1 MAAIFQIGLLVLRS
15 YAQKNLRNTKLRNH
29 FNPTR
34 HTFFLNQGEVY
45 IKMAGVM
52 DATVSPSQTLFKPK
66 IRNARLI
73 SGNETLVTAISNS
86 NVIPI
91 LGINKCLLS
100 ARAYSMLLDPK
111 RFKSAGDKDILSL
124 DKKEF
129 SNKISGSTAKPAWLL
144 PLLGKAMRSVGLL
157 TYGSVRAT
165 CFFIKPDKII
175 TNYHVVNAIK
185 NPDLTKIKVSFDY
198 LRDDKSTANPVW
210 VEVDEEWDSRTTIH
224 SRKLDYIILSLKHHV
239 TLPDRQPLGNLV
251 RRSVPRDGLVTII
264 GHPQNR
270 PKLEET
276 CVVVPN
282 DQWLNEF
289 QKRFENNRKPPP
301 GFDYELH
308 RYKIYKQDLESKNR
322 DHWLSYVTSFF
333 EGASGSPVFDM
344 DGHVIGM
351 HTHGYWLDGKSTID
365 FGVTFSGI
373 FDDIKKYYGEN
384 EAKSL
389 FPKID
394 DYRRE
399 TLLDNSQ
406 K

>member
-1 MAAIFQIGLLVLRS
+1 
-15 YAQKNLRNTKLRNH
+15 
-29 FNPTR
+29 
-34 HTFFLNQGEVY
+34 
-45 IKMAGVM
+45 MAGVM
-52 DATVSPSQTLFKPK
+52 DATVSPSQALFKPK

-73 SGNETLVTAISNS
+73 SALGNETLVTAISNS

-91 LGINKCLLS
+91 LGMNKCLFS

-111 RFKSAGDKDILSL
+111 RFKPAGDKGISSL
-124 DKKEF
+124 GKKEF

-144 PLLGKAMRSVGLL
+144 PLLGKAMRSVGRL
-157 TYGSVRAT
+157 TCGPVQAT
-165 CFFIKPDKII
+165 CFFIMPDKII
-175 TNYHVVNAIK
+175 TNYHVVREIEK
-185 NPDLTKIKVSFDY
+185 HPLTKIKVSFEY
-198 LRDDKSTANPVW
+198 LRNDKSTANQVW
-210 VEVDEEWDSRTTIH
+210 VEVDEERVRRTPIH
-224 SRKLDYIILSLKHHV
+224 SRKLDYIISLKHHA

-251 RRSVPRDGLVTII
+251 RRSVPCDGLVTII

-276 CVVVPN
+276 CVVLPN

-308 RYKIYKQDLESKNR
+308 QFKQHLESKNR
-322 DHWLSYVTSFF
+322 DHWLSYVTSFL

-365 FGVTFSGI
+365 FGVTFAGI
-373 FDDIKKYYGEN
+373 FDDIKKDHGEN
-384 EAKSL
+384 VAKSL

-394 DYRRE
+394 DYRRDSK
-399 TLLDNSQ
+399 LLHVC
-406 K
+406 

>member
-1 MAAIFQIGLLVLRS
+1 
-15 YAQKNLRNTKLRNH
+15 
-29 FNPTR
+29 
-34 HTFFLNQGEVY
+34 
-45 IKMAGVM
+45 MAGVM
-52 DATVSPSQTLFKPK
+52 DATVSPSQALFMPK

-86 NVIPI
+86 YVIPI
-91 LGINKCLLS
+91 LGMNKCLFS

-111 RFKSAGDKDILSL
+111 RFKPAGDKGISSL
-124 DKKEF
+124 GKKEF

-157 TYGSVRAT
+157 TYGSVQAT
-165 CFFIKPDKII
+165 CFLIKPDKVI
-175 TNYHVVNAIK
+175 TNYHVVRKIEK
-185 NPDLTKIKVSFDY
+185 NHSTKVNFDY
-198 LRDDKSTANPVW
+198 LRDDISTANSVW
-210 VEVDEEWDSRTTIH
+210 VELDEEWVRQTSIH
-224 SRKLDYIILSLKHHV
+224 SENLDYIILSLKHHA

-301 GFDYELH
+301 GFDLQLH

-365 FGVTFSGI
+365 FGVTFAGI

-384 EAKSL
+384 EAKVFFQKL
-389 FPKID
+389 MITAATLNYCMCVRQFRKII
-394 DYRRE
+394 
-399 TLLDNSQ
+399 
-406 K
+406 